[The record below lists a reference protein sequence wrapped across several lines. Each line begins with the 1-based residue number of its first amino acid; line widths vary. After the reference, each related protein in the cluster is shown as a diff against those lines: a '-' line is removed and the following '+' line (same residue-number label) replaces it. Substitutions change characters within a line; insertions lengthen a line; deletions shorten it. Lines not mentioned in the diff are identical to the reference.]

1 MKGSRRGAHF
11 AARRRRPRST
21 RALMA
26 RILAVVC
33 AGSAIAVALTKKPKQ
48 FNELVPKVREAIPD
62 VPQGGVGELTDD
74 LKGRLDSVLGKDG
87 DDDLEGLD
95 EQAPSRIDAAKFEQ
109 RRDERRKRRE
119 ERRRRAA

>member
-1 MKGSRRGAHF
+1 
-11 AARRRRPRST
+11 
-21 RALMA
+21 MA
-26 RILAVVC
+26 KDTESQAGGGLLRKLAVPTAIGV

-62 VPQGGVGELTDD
+62 LPQGGVGELTDD
-74 LKGRLDSVLGKDG
+74 LKGRLDSVLGKDDG
-87 DDDLEGLD
+87 DDDFEGLD